1 MKAMFGLPF
10 TPPAFIVRSFA
21 NVTIPA
27 YKDSQISS
35 KFIEGATKLRPIIF
49 SHGLSGDKNFY
60 TSVCLALAAHG
71 YLVIAINHQDKSC
84 FHTYD
89 KDGNDLYY
97 EPHPIGSAAL
107 RQA

>member
-1 MKAMFGLPF
+1 MKAIFALPF
-10 TPPAFIVRSFA
+10 DIPTCFARAFA

-27 YKDSQISS
+27 YKDAQMSS
-35 KFIEGATKLRPIIF
+35 NFIDGKTNLRPIIF
-49 SHGLSGDKNFY
+49 SHGLSGDKSFY
-60 TSVCLALAAHG
+60 TAVCLALAAHG

-89 KDGNDLYY
+89 KDGNELYF
-97 EPHPIGSAAL
+97 ESHPIASAAL